1 MKPLP
6 GSSPRPCRKPSPASS
21 DPLAPVTV
29 WPCRAR
35 TAMGDDTGN
44 MGDNGGQAP
53 ATTGDGRRLT
63 YAELAARLGI
73 SGEAARILVRRRG
86 WQRMMPNHPRGLT
99 VVVVPDDALAD
110 EDWRRVAPTMPD
122 EPATEGD
129 TQGGQALQPATG
141 KHLMAGAL
149 ATLET
154 AVLSLTE
161 RALAAER
168 RADGAEATLTE
179 ANRRADS
186 ALSLAEGTLAQLA
199 DANAR
204 ADRAEGRV
212 SAIEAGLDVARADA
226 RAARERAEALQREHD
241 ARKARGRLR
250 RAWDGWRGS

>member
-1 MKPLP
+1 
-6 GSSPRPCRKPSPASS
+6 
-21 DPLAPVTV
+21 
-29 WPCRAR
+29 
-35 TAMGDDTGN
+35 MGDDTGN
-44 MGDNGGQAP
+44 MGDNGGQIP

-110 EDWRRVAPTMPD
+110 EDWRRVAPTVPD

-141 KHLMAGAL
+141 EHLMAGAL

-154 AVLSLTE
+154 VVLSLTE

-168 RADGAEATLTE
+168 RADGAEATVTE
-179 ANRRADS
+179 ANRRAES
-186 ALSLAEGTLAQLA
+186 ALSLAEGTMAQLA
-199 DANAR
+199 GANAR

-212 SAIEAGLDVARADA
+212 TALQAGLDVARA
-226 RAARERAEALQREHD
+226 E
-241 ARKARGRLR
+241 ARKATETAEELRRQIEAGKARGLLARLRAAVRGR
-250 RAWDGWRGS
+250 

>member
-1 MKPLP
+1 
-6 GSSPRPCRKPSPASS
+6 
-21 DPLAPVTV
+21 
-29 WPCRAR
+29 
-35 TAMGDDTGN
+35 MGDDTGN

-110 EDWRRVAPTMPD
+110 EDWRRVAPTVPD

-141 KHLMAGAL
+141 EHLMAGAL

-168 RADGAEATLTE
+168 RADGAEAAIAGE
-179 ANRRADS
+179 R
-186 ALSLAEGTLAQLA
+186 
-199 DANAR
+199 AR
-204 ADRAEGRV
+204 AERAESVVAAER
-212 SAIEAGLDVARADA
+212 ARADA
-226 RAARERAEALQREHD
+226 LRERVDDLQAGQDLMMQMHERALAEAQEQLSHVREAAEGLRQAEADRRARGLLARLRAAV
-241 ARKARGRLR
+241 RG
-250 RAWDGWRGS
+250 G